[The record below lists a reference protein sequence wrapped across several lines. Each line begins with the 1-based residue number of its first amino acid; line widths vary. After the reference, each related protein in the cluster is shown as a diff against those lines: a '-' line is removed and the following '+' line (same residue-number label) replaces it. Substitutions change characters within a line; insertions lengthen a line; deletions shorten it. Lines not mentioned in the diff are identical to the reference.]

1 MQTNEMK
8 KNIQEGRLDER
19 IIDIYVD
26 TAKLEYHKKRYVQAI
41 ELFETYYGAGETEL
55 FSAPGRSEVGGNH
68 TDHQHGEV
76 LAASINNDAIAVVKK
91 TGRTIRESDVGW
103 LQ

>member
-26 TAKLEYHKKRYVQAI
+26 TAKLEYITRKRY
-41 ELFETYYGAGETEL
+41 
-55 FSAPGRSEVGGNH
+55 
-68 TDHQHGEV
+68 
-76 LAASINNDAIAVVKK
+76 
-91 TGRTIRESDVGW
+91 
-103 LQ
+103 